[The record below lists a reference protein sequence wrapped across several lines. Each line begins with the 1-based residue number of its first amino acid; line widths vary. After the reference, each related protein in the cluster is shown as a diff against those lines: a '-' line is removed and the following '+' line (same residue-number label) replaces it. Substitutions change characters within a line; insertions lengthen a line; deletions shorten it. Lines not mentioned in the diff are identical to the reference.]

1 MEEGRMLRR
10 EDFMMIQ
17 VLAQRGLY
25 LCDIATQ
32 VGVHPRTV
40 RRALA
45 RGGAPALRPNRR
57 GSRLDPYR
65 ADIDRLL
72 AEGVWNAVVIFRELQ
87 AKGYTGRL
95 SILRDYIR
103 PKRALR
109 VRRATVRFETA
120 PGQQLQSDW
129 GEQRTRMA
137 GRETTVHFIVNT
149 LGFSRRFHFW
159 CTDRQDAEHTY
170 EGLIRSY
177 EWFGGVPVEVLVDNQ
192 KAAVL
197 AHPRGGPVRFH
208 PRFVDLADHYGF
220 VPRACRPARAQTK
233 GKDERMVGYIKHHF
247 FVRYRAFESWAHLN
261 QLAEQW
267 LREEADP
274 RCHGTVQEIVAER
287 FAREAPT
294 LQPLP
299 ATRYD
304 TAYREGRQVSW
315 DAYIDV
321 RGQRYSVPTQV
332 AGRPVQIR
340 LSLDGDLTVY
350 DGEQL
355 VASHRVVP
363 DGSGWVTV
371 PEHHARLWAQ
381 TLAVEQRPLAVYEEV
396 GS

>member
-1 MEEGRMLRR
+1 
-10 EDFMMIQ
+10 MMIQ
-17 VLAQRGLY
+17 ALAQRGLY
-25 LCDIATQ
+25 LCDIAKQ

-45 RGGAPALRPNRR
+45 RGGAPAPRPSRR

-72 AEGVWNAVVIFRELQ
+72 AENVWNAVVIFRELQ

-120 PGQQLQSDW
+120 PGHQLQSDW
-129 GEQRTRMA
+129 AEHRTQIA
-137 GRETTVHFIVNT
+137 GTETTVHFIVNT

-159 CTDRQDAEHTY
+159 CTDREDAEHTY
-170 EGLIRSY
+170 EGLIRSF
-177 EWFGGVPVEVLVDNQ
+177 EWFGGVPAEVLVDNQ

-197 AHPRGGPVRFH
+197 DHPRGGLARFH
-208 PRFVDLADHYGF
+208 PRFVDLAGHYGF

-233 GKDERMVGYIKHHF
+233 GKDERMVGYVKHHF

-267 LREEADP
+267 LREEADQ
-274 RCHGTVQEIVAER
+274 RYHGTVQEIVAER

-294 LQPLP
+294 LRPLSS
-299 ATRYD
+299 ARYD
-304 TAYREGRQVSW
+304 TAYREIRQVSW
-315 DAYIDV
+315 DAYIEV
-321 RGQRYSVPTQV
+321 RGGRYSVP
-332 AGRPVQIR
+332 AGFAGQTVQIR
-340 LSLDGDLTVY
+340 LTLDGDLIIY

-355 VASHRVVP
+355 VATHRVV
-363 DGSGWVTV
+363 SGAPGWITV
-371 PEHHARLWAQ
+371 PSHHAALWAQ

-396 GS
+396 AS

>member
-1 MEEGRMLRR
+1 MLRK

-17 VLAQRGLY
+17 ALAQRGLY

-45 RGGAPALRPNRR
+45 RGGAPASRPSRR

-65 ADIDRLL
+65 TVIDRLL

-87 AKGYTGRL
+87 AKGYMGRL

-120 PGQQLQSDW
+120 PGHQLQSDW
-129 GEQRTRMA
+129 AEQRTQIA
-137 GRETTVHFIVNT
+137 GQSTVVHFIVNT

-159 CTDRQDAEHTY
+159 CTDREDAEHTY
-170 EGLIRSY
+170 DGLIRSF
-177 EWFGGVPVEVLVDNQ
+177 EWFGGIPAEVLVDNQ

-197 AHPRGGPVRFH
+197 AHPRGGPARFH
-208 PRFVDLADHYGF
+208 PRFVDLAGHYGF
-220 VPRACRPARAQTK
+220 IPRACRPARAQTK

-267 LREEADP
+267 LRAEADP

-287 FAREAPT
+287 FAREAPR

-321 RGQRYSVPTQV
+321 RGKRYSVPTQV

-340 LSLDGDLTVY
+340 LTLDGDLTVY